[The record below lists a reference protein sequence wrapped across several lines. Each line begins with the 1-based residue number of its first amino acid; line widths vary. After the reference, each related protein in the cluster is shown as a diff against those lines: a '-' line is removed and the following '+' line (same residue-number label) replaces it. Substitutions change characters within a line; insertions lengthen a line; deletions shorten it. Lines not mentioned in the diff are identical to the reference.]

1 MKAAVAR
8 RGVLVVDDLIDP
20 EPGPGEA
27 LVAVQAC
34 GICGSDLHAL
44 HHADDLVA
52 TAKEVGV
59 PLVFDPSSD
68 FVMGHEFTATILEL
82 GPGCEGVPV
91 AVGDL
96 VTSLP
101 IAITA
106 TGMEPVGAYSN
117 TYNGGYAEQM
127 RLTAGICM
135 KVPNGLDHRRAALTE
150 PMAVGRHAVARAA
163 VTKSEAAVVLGAG
176 PVGLAFVY

>member
-52 TAKEVGV
+52 TGKEVGA
-59 PLVFDPSSD
+59 PLVFDPSRG
-68 FVMGHEFTATILEL
+68 FVMGQQFTATILEL
-82 GPGCEGVPV
+82 GPGCECAPV
-91 AVGDL
+91 APAYL

-101 IAITA
+101 IALTA
-106 TGMEPVGAYSN
+106 TGMEPVGAYPN
-117 TYNGGYAEQM
+117 TYN
-127 RLTAGICM
+127 
-135 KVPNGLDHRRAALTE
+135 
-150 PMAVGRHAVARAA
+150 
-163 VTKSEAAVVLGAG
+163 
-176 PVGLAFVY
+176 